1 MNHNRRNNKGNKG
14 KYYQGGKN
22 QGYGGSIY
30 KNEYQNNTGFYNEQR
45 QTDELVEVPSDPV
58 PINQPLAER
67 EHYLLY
73 PGEIYKYDSD
83 KLNNSVFKIKN
94 GNLLSKKTS
103 FLFPSNNNESITIGK
118 IYTPRENDIVLG
130 VVTQKFSESFRIDIG
145 AYTNAILNKANTEG
159 NKNSKLDAEVG
170 DLLLCKV
177 ISVNPNDAPL
187 LSTQKIKNRN
197 ELNVFCE
204 FDLGKLKE
212 GNIYDL
218 PLGQI
223 QYLTKSN
230 PTIKKIKSN
239 ILCKIVACNNGKIYI
254 NTDNYNTEAIPLIYE
269 LIVESLKNE
278 NKDIS
283 NDIIINRLNEL
294 NVSK

>member
-1 MNHNRRNNKGNKG
+1 MSYNRRNNKGNKG
-14 KYYQGGKN
+14 RYYNKN
-22 QGYGGSIY
+22 QGYGASIY
-30 KNEYQNNTGFYNEQR
+30 KNEYPNNSLYYNDQR
-45 QTDELVEVPSDPV
+45 SNEELVEIPSDPV
-58 PINQPLAER
+58 PISQPLVEK
-67 EHYLLY
+67 EHYLFY

-83 KLNNSVFKIKN
+83 KINNSVFKVKN

-103 FLFPSNNNESITIGK
+103 LLFTSNNNESISIGK

-130 VVTQKFSESFRIDIG
+130 IVTQKFSESYRIDIG
-145 AYTNAILNKANTEG
+145 AYTNAILNKVNTEG

-170 DLLLCKV
+170 DLLLCKI
-177 ISVNPNDAPL
+177 ISINPNDAPS

-223 QYLTKSN
+223 QYLNKTN
-230 PTIKKIKSN
+230 PAIKKIKSN
-239 ILCKIVACNNGKIYI
+239 INCKIVACNNGKIYI

-269 LIVESLKNE
+269 LIVESLKTK

-294 NVSK
+294 NVTK